1 MILGLKTPTFY
12 LLTIYSCITKKY
24 TRQRKFKLIEFF
36 LSLTNNEE
44 YIQTFPR
51 IKTWIFHTAIS
62 QCSINCEIIILR
74 NINSCQRKCFRF
86 IQSPFDNK
94 YVQQH
99 FTGRVL
105 QTKSVTLV
113 LTSNSSLNLFNSC
126 LDNVYFAEMTICD

>member
-44 YIQTFPR
+44 FIQTFPR

-126 LDNVYFAEMTICD
+126 LDNVFFAEMTTCD

>member
-1 MILGLKTPTFY
+1 MYYKKVYKTEE
-12 LLTIYSCITKKY
+12 IQVNWI
-24 TRQRKFKLIEFF
+24 FF

-44 YIQTFPR
+44 FIQTFPR

-126 LDNVYFAEMTICD
+126 LDNVFFAEMTICD